1 MNVKEIKSE
10 NLTYEEVESMDKE
23 YYLNCFVQGCQWYL
37 TTGKALY
44 CMILKKTC
52 LIF

>member
-23 YYLNCFVQGCQWYL
+23 YYLNCFGPRLPVVFDHGE
-37 TTGKALY
+37 GSVLY
-44 CMILKKTC
+44 DIDKSL
-52 LIF
+52 